1 MYKVSS
7 TILWAM
13 LAAAVLPIGC
23 HEVDP
28 TEGYSSKSLHRE
40 DVETVF
46 VAMFES
52 QSFRRGVEFELTRAV
67 AQQIEVRTPF
77 KVVSDRREA
86 DTELYGTIKN
96 ISEGTLSRQRNLDR
110 PTESQVT
117 LRVELNW
124 KDLRIGEPILEQKI
138 IRVTGDYAPLLG
150 SMRSDAAEQAANDMA
165 VRIVEAMENEW

>member
-1 MYKVSS
+1 M
-7 TILWAM
+7 
-13 LAAAVLPIGC
+13 
-23 HEVDP
+23 
-28 TEGYSSKSLHRE
+28 
-40 DVETVF
+40 
-46 VAMFES
+46 
-52 QSFRRGVEFELTRAV
+52 TRAV